1 MSAPFPLPLPF
12 LRTQEAARFIGVST
26 RTLEK
31 HRMYGTGP
39 KYSKVGGRIV
49 YAVCDLREWVELGVK
64 QSTSDS
70 GRTTVLPAK
79 PVDEV
84 NLAEPVPGGEIA
96 VEIEAAGPAKPV
108 DEVNDPRSDGETAA
122 DVEAAWSALPGTL
135 EAARFI
141 GVSTRTLEK
150 HRIYGTGPKYSKVG
164 RRIVYAISDL
174 KEWVERGAKRST
186 SDRGM
191 ATVLPAIP
199 VDVNL
204 VELARNRKRVIAVE
218 DARSARPDTHEAA
231 RLLGL
236 SHRTLERYRV
246 SGTGPKYSK
255 IGRRVFYAIGDLK
268 EWAERRARRSTSDPG
283 RTTILPTISVDKRAA
298 KSDGGVR

>member
-1 MSAPFPLPLPF
+1 MSAQFPLPLPF

-64 QSTSDS
+64 HSTSDP
-70 GRTTVLPAK
+70 GRTTVLPAR
-79 PVDEV
+79 PVDEP
-84 NLAEPVPGGEIA
+84 NLAEPVPRSEMV
-96 VEIEAAGPAKPV
+96 VEAEAAGPPV
-108 DEVNDPRSDGETAA
+108 DEVNDPVSDGET
-122 DVEAAWSALPGTL
+122 VVRAAWSALPGTE

-141 GVSTRTLEK
+141 GVSARTLEK
-150 HRIYGTGPKYSKVG
+150 HRIYGTGPKYRKVG

-204 VELARNRKRVIAVE
+204 VEPARNRKRVIAVE

-246 SGTGPKYSK
+246 SGAGPKYSK
-255 IGRRVFYAIGDLK
+255 IGRRVFYSIGDLK
-268 EWAERRARRSTSDPG
+268 EWAERRGRRSTSDPG
-283 RTTILPTISVDKRAA
+283 RTTILHTISVDKRAA